1 MAQNLVIPNKD
12 NKVVFVF
19 GGIDL
24 TLATDIQVQFGS
36 EFYTSL
42 LNPTIVSVD
51 SSTELSLDLS
61 ATAEVGKIFAT
72 VTYVD
77 GGSVNGTDIT
87 SQELGN
93 SDKIVVA
100 IGTQLIIEDGSVV
113 ANANS
118 FVTDDEFKAYANST
132 NYDVPATQPDRE
144 ALLIK
149 SYDHLSC
156 TYESRMQGYL
166 ISQEQTGFFPRSN
179 VYAYNFY
186 VDSDS
191 IPQDV
196 KKAQMMAALS
206 INDGVD
212 VNAVKSDA
220 DLASFEVVGVYKES
234 YQDGSST
241 PTIAEMP
248 AVSRCLQPYTK
259 AAGMGGGLSRENFGY
274 LY

>member
-1 MAQNLVIPNKD
+1 MSQNLVIPNKD

-24 TLATDIQVQFGS
+24 TLATDIQVQFGV
-36 EFYTSL
+36 EFYTLL

-61 ATAEVGKIFAT
+61 ATTEVGKIFAT
-72 VTYVD
+72 VTYFD
-77 GGSVNGTDIT
+77 GASVNGTDIT
-87 SQELGN
+87 SRELCN
-93 SDKIVVA
+93 SDQIVVA
-100 IGTQLIIEDGSVV
+100 IGTQLVIEDGSVV

-118 FVTDDEFKAYANST
+118 FVTDDEFKAYADAT
-132 NYDVPATQPDRE
+132 NYDVPCTQPDRE

-149 SYDHLSC
+149 AYDHVSC
-156 TYESRMQGYL
+156 TYEARMQGYR

-186 VDSDS
+186 VDADS

-206 INDGVD
+206 IGDGVD

-241 PTIAEMP
+241 PSIAEMP
-248 AVSRCLQPYTK
+248 AVSRCLKPYTK
-259 AAGMGGGLSRENFGY
+259 AGLSQGGLSRENFGY